1 VIADF
6 AIDTNIAVYA
16 LSEGQKCDIALLLL
30 ETGPSV
36 SVQLFNEF
44 INVNLRK
51 RRLPWSEIDES
62 LAIINSLVSSVRPLD
77 IELHRRG
84 REVSKRYNL
93 GIYDSMIIA
102 AALLDDCETL
112 YSEDMQH
119 GLIVEQRLTII
130 NPFLTQPEPL

>member
-1 VIADF
+1 MISGF
-6 AIDTNIAVYA
+6 AIDTNIAIYA
-16 LSEGQKCDIALLLL
+16 LSESSKCDIALLLL

-51 RRLPWSEIDES
+51 RRLPWPEIDES
-62 LAIINSLVSSVRPLD
+62 LAIINSLVSSVRPID

-84 REVSKRYNL
+84 RQVSKRYKL
-93 GIYDSMIIA
+93 GIYDSMMIA

-119 GLIVEQRLTII
+119 GLVIDERLTVI
-130 NPFLTQPEPL
+130 NPFLQTETA

>member
-16 LSEGQKCDIALLLL
+16 LSEGPKSDTATLLL
-30 ETGPSV
+30 ETGPSI
-36 SVQLFNEF
+36 SVQLFYEF

-51 RRLPWSEIDES
+51 RGLPWSEINES
-62 LAIINSLVSSVRPLD
+62 LAIINSLVSSVRPVD

-84 REVSKRYNL
+84 CEVSKRYKL
-93 GIYDSMIIA
+93 GIYDAMIIA
-102 AALLDDCETL
+102 AALLDDCDTL

-119 GLIVEQRLTII
+119 GLVIDAKLTII
-130 NPFLTQPEPL
+130 NPFFSEPQLP

>member
-1 VIADF
+1 MISGF
-6 AIDTNIAVYA
+6 AIDTNIAIYA
-16 LSEGQKCDIALLLL
+16 LSESSKCDIALLLL

-51 RRLPWSEIDES
+51 RRLPWPEIDES
-62 LAIINSLVSSVRPLD
+62 LAIINSLVSSVRPIN

-84 REVSKRYNL
+84 RQVSKRYKL
-93 GIYDSMIIA
+93 GIYDSMMIA

-119 GLIVEQRLTII
+119 GLVIDERLTVI
-130 NPFLTQPEPL
+130 NPFLQTETA